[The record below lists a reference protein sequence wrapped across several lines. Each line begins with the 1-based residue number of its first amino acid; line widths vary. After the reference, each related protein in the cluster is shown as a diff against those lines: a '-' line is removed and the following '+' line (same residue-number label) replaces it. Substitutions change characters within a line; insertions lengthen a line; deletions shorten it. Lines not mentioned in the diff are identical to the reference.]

1 MNQVA
6 RIPQREGALITA
18 EHAEAVR
25 TALKSSLYPGA
36 SDASVDLVL
45 AYCEAARLDP
55 MQKPV
60 HIVPM
65 WDGKTKQMRDV
76 VMPGIGLYRTNAART
91 GQFAGMS
98 EPEFGP
104 MVTERIGN
112 REVSYP
118 EWCKV
123 TAYRQLP
130 SGHVAEFTAVEYW
143 IENYA
148 IKGGKEQ
155 DQSPNAMWSKRVRGQ
170 IAKCAQAQALRMAF
184 PEAVGAAPTAE
195 EMEGKAI
202 DAEFTQVVE
211 RKAQAPELPDYA
223 ADDRFVHTSAIDSA
237 VGDEGIVAIC
247 GTPLLLQGQFVGVL
261 FASHRTP
268 RPYSRDE
275 VALLGSLVNAGASAT
290 NVNVISGEQSLFTR
304 DISIGGNAYTDLIL
318 VTDCSSAPVT
328 VTSA

>member
-1 MNQVA
+1 MNAIAQ
-6 RIPQREGALITA
+6 IKNSGGALVTA
-18 EHAEAVR
+18 EQADAIR

-45 AYCEAARLDP
+45 SYCRAAGLDP
-55 MQKPV
+55 MKKPV

-65 WDGKTKQMRDV
+65 WDSKAREMRDV
-76 VMPGIGLYRTNAART
+76 VMPGIGLYRTDAART

-104 MVTERIGN
+104 MVTEQLGS
-112 REVSYP
+112 REVTFP

-143 IENYA
+143 VENYA

-170 IAKCAQAQALRMAF
+170 LAKCTQAQALRMAF
-184 PEAVGAAPTAE
+184 PEATGAGPTAE

-202 DAEFTQVVE
+202 IEGEVTQVARVE
-211 RKAQAPELPDYA
+211 HKPAELPIYSESD
-223 ADDRFVHTSAIDSA
+223 FSANLPKWWHI
-237 VGDEGIVAIC
+237 I
-247 GTPLLLQGQFVGVL
+247 
-261 FASHRTP
+261 ASGKKTA
-268 RPYSRDE
+268 E
-275 VALLGSLVNAGASAT
+275 
-290 NVNVISGEQSLFTR
+290 
-304 DISIGGNAYTDLIL
+304 DLIATL
-318 VTDCSSAPVT
+318 QTKARFTPEQLHDIRNPPTDEAEEG
-328 VTSA
+328 AEDQA

>member
-1 MNQVA
+1 MSNIAPMKQAGGQLV
-6 RIPQREGALITA
+6 TA
-18 EHAEAVR
+18 EHAEAIR

-45 AYCEAARLDP
+45 SYCKAAGLDP
-55 MQKPV
+55 MKKPV

-65 WDGKTKQMRDV
+65 WDSKAREMRDV
-76 VMPGIGLYRTNAART
+76 VMPGIGLYRTDAART

-104 MVTERIGN
+104 MVTERLGS
-112 REVSYP
+112 RDVTFP

-148 IKGGKEQ
+148 IKGGKDQ

-170 IAKCAQAQALRMAF
+170 LAKCAQAQALRMAF
-184 PEAVGAAPTAE
+184 PEATGAGPTAE

-202 DAEFTQVVE
+202 IEGEATVVSQPAIRQE
-211 RKAQAPELPDYA
+211 LPPYPADDFKTNLPKWGEVIGSGRKSAADIVAMVSSKGTLTEEQKAQIFDFEPPAEGEFVEEAPAQE
-223 ADDRFVHTSAIDSA
+223 T
-237 VGDEGIVAIC
+237 VG
-247 GTPLLLQGQFVGVL
+247 
-261 FASHRTP
+261 
-268 RPYSRDE
+268 
-275 VALLGSLVNAGASAT
+275 
-290 NVNVISGEQSLFTR
+290 
-304 DISIGGNAYTDLIL
+304 
-318 VTDCSSAPVT
+318 
-328 VTSA
+328 

>member
-1 MNQVA
+1 MV
-6 RIPQREGALITA
+6 TA
-18 EHAEAVR
+18 DQADAIR

-45 AYCEAARLDP
+45 SYCKAAGLDP

-65 WDGKTKQMRDV
+65 WDGKAREMRDV

-104 MVTERIGN
+104 MVTEQLGN
-112 REVSYP
+112 REVTFP

-143 IENYA
+143 VENYA

-170 IAKCAQAQALRMAF
+170 LAKCAQAQALRMAF
-184 PEAVGAAPTAE
+184 PEATGAGPTAE
-195 EMEGKAI
+195 EMEGKSIIEGEA
-202 DAEFTQVVE
+202 TQVTRVE
-211 RKAQAPELPDYA
+211 SRPTELPLYSEADFA
-223 ADDRFVHTSAIDSA
+223 ENLPKWWGVIASGKRTADDLIAMLQTKARFTDKQ
-237 VGDEGIVAIC
+237 
-247 GTPLLLQGQFVGVL
+247 LQEI
-261 FASHRTP
+261 RTP
-268 RPYSRDE
+268 PKDE
-275 VALLGSLVNAGASAT
+275 DESGAE
-290 NVNVISGEQSLFTR
+290 GE
-304 DISIGGNAYTDLIL
+304 A
-318 VTDCSSAPVT
+318 
-328 VTSA
+328 

>member
-1 MNQVA
+1 MNQIA
-6 RIPQREGALITA
+6 RIPQRDSALVTA

-65 WDGKTKQMRDV
+65 WDGKAREMRDV

-104 MVTERIGN
+104 MITERVGN
-112 REVSYP
+112 REITYP

-170 IAKCAQAQALRMAF
+170 LAKCAQAQALRMAF

-202 DAEFTQVVE
+202 DGEFTAVTPDRPSMPQAKAKAE
-211 RKAQAPELPDYA
+211 PETPQSEPDAQAGINDLSPGQRKILAAKAKSAGFILEDGEL
-223 ADDRFVHTSAIDSA
+223 
-237 VGDEGIVAIC
+237 DE
-247 GTPLLLQGQFVGVL
+247 P
-261 FASHRTP
+261 
-268 RPYSRDE
+268 
-275 VALLGSLVNAGASAT
+275 ALL
-290 NVNVISGEQSLFTR
+290 ERFP
-304 DISIGGNAYTDLIL
+304 SIGPANINDVLAQLREIAEQRD
-318 VTDCSSAPVT
+318 AQ
-328 VTSA
+328 

>member
-1 MNQVA
+1 MNAVTKFDRSQNAMV
-6 RIPQREGALITA
+6 TA

-65 WDGKTKQMRDV
+65 WDGKAKQMRDV

-104 MVTERIGN
+104 LITERVGN
-112 REVSYP
+112 KEVTYP

-123 TAYRQLP
+123 TAYRQLA

-170 IAKCAQAQALRMAF
+170 LAKCAQAQALRMAF

-195 EMEGKAI
+195 EMEGREI
-202 DAEFTQVVE
+202 IEGDAHVIERTQA
-211 RKAQAPELPDYA
+211 KAPELPEYPA
-223 ADDRFVHTSAIDSA
+223 ADFDKNLPTWRALIATGKKSADALIAMIETKGRLS
-237 VGDEGIVAIC
+237 DEQKKAIHAPAPKAEPNPDF
-247 GTPLLLQGQFVGVL
+247 PLD
-261 FASHRTP
+261 
-268 RPYSRDE
+268 DE
-275 VALLGSLVNAGASAT
+275 QPEDQA
-290 NVNVISGEQSLFTR
+290 
-304 DISIGGNAYTDLIL
+304 
-318 VTDCSSAPVT
+318 
-328 VTSA
+328 

>member
-6 RIPQREGALITA
+6 RIPQREGALVTA
-18 EHAEAVR
+18 EQAEAIR

-36 SDASVDLVL
+36 SDASVDMVL
-45 AYCEAARLDP
+45 AYCKAAGLDP

-104 MVTERIGN
+104 MVTERLGGK
-112 REVSYP
+112 EVTFP

-143 IENYA
+143 VENYA

-184 PEAVGAAPTAE
+184 PEATGAGPTAE

-202 DAEFTQVVE
+202 EGEATTVARVEHRQPDLPPYPADDFKANLPKWGAVIESGRKSASDIVAMVSSKGTLTDEQKAQIFDFEPPADAEFV
-211 RKAQAPELPDYA
+211 QAP
-223 ADDRFVHTSAIDSA
+223 
-237 VGDEGIVAIC
+237 
-247 GTPLLLQGQFVGVL
+247 GQE
-261 FASHRTP
+261 A
-268 RPYSRDE
+268 E
-275 VALLGSLVNAGASAT
+275 A
-290 NVNVISGEQSLFTR
+290 
-304 DISIGGNAYTDLIL
+304 
-318 VTDCSSAPVT
+318 
-328 VTSA
+328 